1 MGEKKPQNQLQID
14 FDSAIMTILNNYDM
28 NDLFDVLSNLAMCI
42 GKHKHII
49 NKSKKGRKKKPMSS
63 DSDDN

>member
-1 MGEKKPQNQLQID
+1 LGEKKPQNQLQID
-14 FDSAIMTILNNYDM
+14 FDSAIMTILNNHDTD
-28 NDLFDVLSNLAMCI
+28 DLFDVLSNLAISI
-42 GKHKHII
+42 GKHKHFI